1 MKLWLTCVLVLLVA
15 LPAVAA
21 PQAKSRTTPVAVGE
35 TAPDFTLE
43 SHLGG
48 TVTLSKVLERGPAV
62 VVFYRGH
69 WCPFCAR
76 QLAELRSLV
85 PAGKNV
91 SLLAISVES
100 VSTNRDFAKKIAKDG
115 HGELGYPILSDPG
128 HKTIDAFGLHD
139 SAYDGQDVDGI
150 PHAAVY
156 VLGAGGKVTWAH
168 VSDDYKQRPS
178 NDEIRAAFKD

>member
-1 MKLWLTCVLVLLVA
+1 MRVWLTCVFVMGFA
-15 LPAVAA
+15 LATAAAA
-21 PQAKSRTTPVAVGE
+21 PQARSRTTPVAVGE

-48 TVTLSKVLERGPAV
+48 TVTLSKALERGPVV

-85 PAGKNV
+85 APGEKV
-91 SLLAISVES
+91 SLLAVSVDDVATS
-100 VSTNRDFAKKIAKDG
+100 RDFAGKIAKG
-115 HGELGYPILSDPG
+115 GELGYPILSDPG

-156 VLGAGGKVTWAH
+156 VVGAGGKVTWAH
-168 VSDDYKQRPS
+168 VSDDYKVRPS
-178 NDEIRAAFKD
+178 NKEIRAALGG